1 MGRDFGQSLT
11 APGHRERFHTSC
23 PSAHG
28 AAQEHQVR
36 GNGGLRGLR
45 GLRGISALLGALST
59 KGSW

>member
-11 APGHRERFHTSC
+11 APGHREWFHTSC

-45 GLRGISALLGALST
+45 GISALLGALST